1 VHTELDE
8 IDIAI
13 ISSLM
18 EDERKSF
25 RQIAQE
31 IKVSTPTVESRF
43 NKMKNDLGIIKNIQ
57 PILNT
62 DKLVSRKLL
71 TSLVFLRV
79 NAARSI

>member
-1 VHTELDE
+1 MHTELDE

-43 NKMKNDLGIIKNIQ
+43 N
-57 PILNT
+57 
-62 DKLVSRKLL
+62 
-71 TSLVFLRV
+71 
-79 NAARSI
+79 